1 MILLD
6 VNNKAVYE
14 TLCLRFENALT
25 KEKPETTEL
34 TIADFDGVV
43 YHLSN
48 PKCDRTKLLL
58 SIALKFYRE
67 LQEHGADELIKREY
81 GEYLQ
86 NLPEANYSISL
97 LFDLNSLPENWKE
110 VAMKASLLKR
120 NCFASVFEKYFE
132 CLERGEGQ
140 AYKTAVINYRPDETL
155 FVRALDDRVT
165 VIFSTTFKGE
175 DDVILGK
182 VFMQEFSETRRKFQQ
197 APQVLYSH
205 RNPPGE
211 ISDCGSAALVG
222 ENRGYIT
229 FVLMPRHISKQNR
242 DSTINLISML
252 RNYLHYHLK
261 CSKAYQHQRMRA
273 KTNDFLKVLNRA
285 KPEPRKI
292 PVEEKKNFFG
302 KTMRTTT

>member
-14 TLCLRFENALT
+14 VLCIKFESALVSQ
-25 KEKPETTEL
+25 KPETTEL
-34 TIADFDGVV
+34 VIADFDGVV

-48 PKCDRTKLLL
+48 PNGDRTKLIL
-58 SIALKFYRE
+58 SIQLKFYRD

-81 GEYLQ
+81 GAYLMQ
-86 NLPEANYSISL
+86 PAEAGYSVSL
-97 LFDLNSLPENWKE
+97 MYDMNSVPENWKE

-132 CLERGEGQ
+132 FQEKGETGH
-140 AYKTAVINYRPDETL
+140 KTAVINYRNDETL
-155 FVRALDDRVT
+155 FVRALEDRVT

-175 DDVILGK
+175 DDIILGK

-197 APQVLYSH
+197 APQVLFSYK
-205 RNPPGE
+205 NPPGE
-211 ISDCGSAALVG
+211 LNDTNAIVG

-229 FVLMPRHISKQNR
+229 FVLMPRHITKQHR

-261 CSKAYQHQRMRA
+261 CSKAYMHQRMRA

-285 KPEPRKI
+285 KPEPKTKS
-292 PVEEKKNFFG
+292 VEEKKNYFG
-302 KTMRTTT
+302 KTMRTTS

>member
-14 TLCLRFENALT
+14 ALCLRFENALNQQ
-25 KEKPETTEL
+25 KPEITEL
-34 TIADFDGVV
+34 VIADFDGVV

-48 PKCDRTKLLL
+48 PNGDRTKLVL
-58 SIALKFYRE
+58 SILLRFYDE
-67 LQEHGADELIKREY
+67 LQKHGADELIKREY
-81 GEYLQ
+81 KE
-86 NLPEANYSISL
+86 NLMEPAESNYNVSL
-97 LFDLNSLPENWKE
+97 LFDLTNVPQDWKDL
-110 VAMKASLLKR
+110 AMKASLLKR

-132 CLERGEGQ
+132 FQERGETGH
-140 AYKTAVINYRPDETL
+140 KTAVIHYRADETL

-175 DDVILGK
+175 DDIILGK

-197 APQVLYSH
+197 APQVLFSH
-205 RNPPGE
+205 KHPPAE
-211 ISDCGSAALVG
+211 LNETDAIVG

-229 FVLMPRHISKQNR
+229 FVLTPRHINKATR
-242 DSTINLISML
+242 DNTINLISML

-261 CSKAYQHQRMRA
+261 CSKAYMHQRMRA

-285 KPEPRKI
+285 KPEPKSR
-292 PVEEKKNFFG
+292 PVEERKTFYG
-302 KTMRTTT
+302 KTMQKN